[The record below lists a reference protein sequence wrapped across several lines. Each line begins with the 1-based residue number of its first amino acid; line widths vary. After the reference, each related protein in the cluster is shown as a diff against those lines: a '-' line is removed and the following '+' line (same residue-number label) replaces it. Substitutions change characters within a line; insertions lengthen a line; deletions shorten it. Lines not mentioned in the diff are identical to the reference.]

1 LERFIKEIINH
12 NLVYINSFCI
22 YKILKITM
30 YKPIEQSVELDVNY
44 PTVSERYYTHYFHI
58 PKQKELKCRNEAV
71 MTTEEMEAKLITAQP
86 IDSKELSR
94 NGEDTCVMMHSNRLC
109 LIGLSYNHPVIR
121 QNKSISKVNFELG
134 PNCNRLENN
143 VSGKGKRGAQI
154 LGKNSSVCE
163 VQCTDGSKYIVQAGV
178 RGKLVEINERLLS
191 TPQLAATH
199 AQSEGYLAV
208 ILPKL
213 HEAEYAVKTL
223 MSREQY
229 CQFHEI
235 SKPTEVQ

>member
-1 LERFIKEIINH
+1 
-12 NLVYINSFCI
+12 
-22 YKILKITM
+22 M

-58 PKQKELKCRNEAV
+58 PKQKEVRCRNEAV
-71 MTTEEMEAKLITAQP
+71 MTSEEVEAKLITAP
-86 IDSKELSR
+86 PLDSKELSR
-94 NGEDTCVMMHSNRLC
+94 SGEDTCVMMHSNRLC
-109 LIGLSYNHPVIR
+109 LIGLSYNHPIIK
-121 QNKSISKVNFELG
+121 QNKTISKVNFELG

-154 LGKNSSVCE
+154 LGKISAVCE
-163 VQCTDGSKYIVQAGV
+163 VQCTDGSAYIVQAGV
-178 RGKLVEINERLLS
+178 RGKLVEINERLLT

-199 AQSEGYLAV
+199 AQSEGFLAV

-223 MSREQY
+223 MSRDQY
-229 CQFHEI
+229 HQFHEND
-235 SKPTEVQ
+235 KPAAEAK